1 MKIALIIVLIG
12 CCTYIGYGFSKY
24 YSNRKTFYLDLIL
37 LMDKLKLDIAFSKEK
52 ISNIISSYEP
62 MSKNLKTLCQNFV
75 NMLQQNQFNQDS
87 LFENIN
93 ILKNEEKNTI
103 ALFFQNAWSFWF
115 GKSSKSHNFISKS
128 NSTIQDFG
136 REYVRQIWNNIY
148 KTWIYRW
155 CTFVFTFDIGVK
167 YGNWNNF

>member
-103 ALFFQNAWSFWF
+103 ALFFKTLGRFDLENQA
-115 GKSSKSHNFISKS
+115 
-128 NSTIQDFG
+128 IQDFG

-167 YGNWNNF
+167 YGN